1 MKAWFSE
8 PQESHQSGTSPIEE
22 KRGALLE
29 VPSLRDL
36 VFKKKLLGSR
46 LQPSRPNPM
55 IRLMGSLTSL
65 LWESPGGL
73 AGHID
78 PTHMARGCPQHA
90 ALALES
96 LCDTVPYA
104 LCLLSY
110 GVRRDKKE
118 KVRQGPRA
126 SE

>member
-1 MKAWFSE
+1 
-8 PQESHQSGTSPIEE
+8 
-22 KRGALLE
+22 
-29 VPSLRDL
+29 
-36 VFKKKLLGSR
+36 
-46 LQPSRPNPM
+46 M

-73 AGHID
+73 AGHVD

-118 KVRQGPRA
+118 KVRRAPEPPNNTEFVRQERRLGPRGDWLTRLEA
-126 SE
+126 PWAPPVYWKTQPIKTNSSQKQSAPC